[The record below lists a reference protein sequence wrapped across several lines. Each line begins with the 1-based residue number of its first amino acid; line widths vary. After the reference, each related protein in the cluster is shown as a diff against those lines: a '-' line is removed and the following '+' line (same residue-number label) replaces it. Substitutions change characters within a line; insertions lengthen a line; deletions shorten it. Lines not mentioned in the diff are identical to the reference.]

1 MLVTDIL
8 TVHGTA
14 ILMRQ
19 PQQHGQHGRVHE
31 PVSSGKIS
39 PLATKTS
46 ISFYFVNSTTN
57 KSLQHT
63 ER

>member
-31 PVSSGKIS
+31 PVSSRKES
-39 PLATKTS
+39 PLTTKTF
-46 ISFYFVNSTTN
+46 ISFYIVNATTN
-57 KSLQHT
+57 KKS
-63 ER
+63 

>member
-31 PVSSGKIS
+31 PGPCSSGKIS
-39 PLATKTS
+39 PLVTKTS
-46 ISFYFVNSTTN
+46 ISFY
-57 KSLQHT
+57 
-63 ER
+63 

>member
-19 PQQHGQHGRVHE
+19 PQQHGQHGQVHK

-46 ISFYFVNSTTN
+46 ISFYIVHSTSN
-57 KSLQHT
+57 KN
-63 ER
+63 